1 MKGLA
6 NVELHTGV
14 ERVVR
19 VIDADRAAWLGSP
32 KRHRA
37 ALAALCRAK
46 LVEKPDGSAP
56 HGNGESGGTR
66 RSAGRDGRGRRQK
79 RQEPSYREEG
89 FGRLQEARP
98 GQQATPD
105 ENIVSKAITDRN
117 RT

>member
-1 MKGLA
+1 MSNSIQVWNAWCALSMQTARLGWE
-6 NVELHTGV
+6 VQS
-14 ERVVR
+14 
-19 VIDADRAAWLGSP
+19 VI
-32 KRHRA
+32 
-37 ALAALCRAK
+37 ALRLLALCRAK